1 MINILQVCI
10 VGAGPSGIDMT
21 LKLKKLG
28 YKDLTIF
35 EKTGR
40 VGGKSYD
47 INYQGVPYPLGTVFL
62 EPTYF
67 DNIVPLAR
75 EYNVGE
81 VIPLPDVS
89 FWTANNDNSSLSLPL
104 YYVTELSKFTKSQD
118 PVINIGFLVT
128 NIIKYIRLHK
138 ELFGDYEGDFMLKP
152 SNAVMRRIRGTFIQ
166 FLKRENLEP
175 LKIIF
180 KTSHELQG
188 YGYLD
193 EISALYGLLWN
204 KPKFMNFYALRS
216 LRVPKSEPNDV
227 YLFRDGYEKIW
238 KTIVEKENLNVKFHQ
253 DIYSLRR
260 KNSKVLLKLWTGSFL
275 ETISCDFLI
284 WSAPMKEYLRTAAD
298 ATHEEWSLMK
308 GLKPEIFT
316 ASLVNVQDARR
327 NFVYNAYLANL
338 NSDTAEE
345 GGVTANFNMKLA
357 QTLDLTT
364 TEDLEAFN
372 QNNLLINQT
381 FSVLQ
386 LAKRHTKEQALN
398 NILKNLYFDGFG
410 ASSVEILQTISW
422 EYFYRWS
429 PQEMEDGALW
439 KMFDIQGKRKTWFI
453 GSSVSFEAV
462 RSVMEYN
469 SLLLRN
475 MIP

>member
-1 MINILQVCI
+1 
-10 VGAGPSGIDMT
+10 
-21 LKLKKLG
+21 
-28 YKDLTIF
+28 
-35 EKTGR
+35 
-40 VGGKSYD
+40 
-47 INYQGVPYPLGTVFL
+47 
-62 EPTYF
+62 
-67 DNIVPLAR
+67 
-75 EYNVGE
+75 
-81 VIPLPDVS
+81 
-89 FWTANNDNSSLSLPL
+89 
-104 YYVTELSKFTKSQD
+104 
-118 PVINIGFLVT
+118 
-128 NIIKYIRLHK
+128 
-138 ELFGDYEGDFMLKP
+138 
-152 SNAVMRRIRGTFIQ
+152 
-166 FLKRENLEP
+166 
-175 LKIIF
+175 
-180 KTSHELQG
+180 
-188 YGYLD
+188 
-193 EISALYGLLWN
+193 
-204 KPKFMNFYALRS
+204 
-216 LRVPKSEPNDV
+216 
-227 YLFRDGYEKIW
+227 
-238 KTIVEKENLNVKFHQ
+238 
-253 DIYSLRR
+253 
-260 KNSKVLLKLWTGSFL
+260 
-275 ETISCDFLI
+275 
-284 WSAPMKEYLRTAAD
+284 MKEYLRTAAD